1 MWRWLPLG
9 FFTLACAGLGGK
21 AAPKPEEVEGLWY
34 LVDTEG
40 GQARSRD
47 WCEAQR
53 QTLSVKGSVATMSLG
68 QEDVEVHA
76 RTVGV
81 EGEGL
86 VLAGDDGR
94 LTLTW
99 ASPQRRL
106 HLQTGDGFTAVA
118 VRPERPDGVEIL
130 EVCCSTPA
138 PGELPEEVG
147 LVHKGERCPE
157 GRKWGAR

>member
-1 MWRWLPLG
+1 MRRWLPLG

-76 RTVGV
+76 RTVV
-81 EGEGL
+81 AEGEGL
-86 VLAGDDGR
+86 VLKRDEGR
-94 LTLTW
+94 LTLT
-99 ASPQRRL
+99 
-106 HLQTGDGFTAVA
+106 
-118 VRPERPDGVEIL
+118 
-130 EVCCSTPA
+130 
-138 PGELPEEVG
+138 
-147 LVHKGERCPE
+147 
-157 GRKWGAR
+157 

>member
-9 FFTLACAGLGGK
+9 FFTLACGGLGGK
-21 AAPKPEEVEGLWY
+21 TAPSAEEVGGLWY

-53 QTLSVKGSVATMSLG
+53 QTLSVKGKVLTLSLG
-68 QEDVEVHA
+68 QDDVEVHA
-76 RTVGV
+76 RTVSE

-86 VLAGDDGR
+86 VYAGDDGR

-106 HLQTGDGFTAVA
+106 HVQTGDGYTAVA
-118 VRPERPDGVEIL
+118 VRPERPDGVEVL
-130 EVCCSTPA
+130 EVCCSTPPA
-138 PGELPEEVG
+138 GELPEEVA
-147 LVHKGERCPE
+147 LVRKGERCPE
-157 GRKWGAR
+157 GRKLGAR